1 MDKELK
7 CLKVEFTDG
16 SEEILSN
23 VFVATVSS
31 DEDGYSVKVFT
42 DTDKQED
49 VMAFKLTMLNDL
61 RETGMI
67 KAAADDG
74 KLDEEIKERAAAL
87 LSRFIAHTYVSGDFF
102 PCSICKNNVLCG
114 EGLCDMYDEDE
125 DGFSCID
132 EPVGECRR
140 MKGTPCEGCMDK
152 DFEKFCLKPELLKD
166 KN

>member
-1 MDKELK
+1 MEKKLDCIKVCFKDGEEL
-7 CLKVEFTDG
+7 LLDR
-16 SEEILSN
+16 
-23 VFVATVSS
+23 VFVTSLS
-31 DEDGYSVKVFT
+31 DEGESICVRVYS

-49 VMAFKLTMLNDL
+49 VMAFKLAMLNDL
-61 RETGMI
+61 METGMI
-67 KAAADDG
+67 KAASDDG
-74 KLDEEIKERAAAL
+74 TLDEDIKERAAVL
-87 LSRFIAHTYVSGDFF
+87 LSRFIAHTYVNGDFF